1 MSDYQLFHGDCL
13 EVMAGM
19 EAGSVDAVITDPPY
33 ELGFMGKAWDNS
45 GIAYNVDV
53 WRECLRVL
61 KPGGHLLA
69 FGGSRTYHRLACA
82 VEDAGFEIRDQIMW
96 VYGSGFPKSLNVGKA
111 IDAKIMTGRSN
122 SVALSESE
130 KNRPVVGEVKRVVSK
145 GRTAS
150 SGSGDHGV
158 PANMERFHNY
168 EQSMIPITAPAT
180 PEAQQWDGWGTAL
193 KPSHEP
199 LVLCRKPFTIVP
211 FRDIIVAE
219 TQTFI
224 GGLLCL
230 LLSDANNVEAIS
242 RLSHPEPSG
251 ASVSALLIAAVLRG
265 KISGDLSE
273 KMGMCNS
280 PETVRICL
288 NIVESWSGILDVI
301 CSRAN
306 TFTISTA
313 TGLTTALKT
322 LNCLLSEIIPESITR
337 AVSLPPGSQSPVQ
350 DAGLNL
356 NGERKSTNYTQNA
369 FAAALAT
376 LQKSAEFISAK
387 NAVESLLPTTRAV
400 DIVLSHAL
408 QQLTT
413 ESEEKIRPAHEPIVV
428 ARKPLAERTVAA
440 NVLEWGTGAINVDG
454 CRVGHD
460 EPLGPSAHGMA
471 GKQAG
476 IMGKTVLRHRDNTG
490 PAPQGRWPANLIL
503 SYPEDEYDAEGN
515 LLPNPG
521 KDEVLAG
528 FPVTTSGAL
537 NAGHK
542 QGAGSF
548 GKIGGE
554 TILRDYGGDTGSAA
568 RFFYVAK
575 SSKRDRN
582 EGCEGLEEK
591 GKVFNGQSAQP
602 AGNAAGSVE
611 DKFSTQPAKN
621 FHPCVKPTA
630 LMQYLCRLITPPGGL
645 VLDPFMGSGSTGKGA
660 ILEGF
665 RFIGIE
671 QDAEYIEIARRRIEW
686 AFQQAH
692 PTTGEFVTKA
702 GRAEDTDGLPMFGG
716 EQ

>member
-19 EAGSVDAVITDPPY
+19 EAQSVDSIVCDPPA
-33 ELGFMGKAWDNS
+33 GISFMGKKWDGDKGGRNAW
-45 GIAYNVDV
+45 IA
-53 WRECLRVL
+53 WMASIAAECLRVL
-61 KPGGHLLA
+61 KPGGHA
-69 FGGSRTYHRLACA
+69 FVWALPRTSHWTATA
-82 VEDAGFEIRDQIMW
+82 WEDAGFEVRDR
-96 VYGSGFPKSLNVGKA
+96 VAHVFGSGFPKSLNVGKA
-111 IDAKIMTGRSN
+111 IDKLDAVEARRVRQLRFTRWMRGTGLTQSRIDEITGTNMGGHYMTEASQPA
-122 SVALSESE
+122 VATREHFEALRPHFTCEVPAWVELMVDERTVESE
-130 KNRPVVGEVKRVVSK
+130 NFKRREIVEERTMADRRGDGTVVGL
-145 GRTAS
+145 GH
-150 SGSGDHGV
+150 SGS
-158 PANMERFHNY
+158 AN
-168 EQSMIPITAPAT
+168 ITAPAT

-193 KPSHEP
+193 KPAMEDWW
-199 LVLCRKPFTIVP
+199 LF
-211 FRDIIVAE
+211 
-219 TQTFI
+219 
-224 GGLLCL
+224 
-230 LLSDANNVEAIS
+230 
-242 RLSHPEPSG
+242 
-251 ASVSALLIAAVLRG
+251 
-265 KISGDLSE
+265 
-273 KMGMCNS
+273 
-280 PETVRICL
+280 
-288 NIVESWSGILDVI
+288 
-301 CSRAN
+301 
-306 TFTISTA
+306 
-313 TGLTTALKT
+313 
-322 LNCLLSEIIPESITR
+322 
-337 AVSLPPGSQSPVQ
+337 
-350 DAGLNL
+350 
-356 NGERKSTNYTQNA
+356 
-369 FAAALAT
+369 
-376 LQKSAEFISAK
+376 
-387 NAVESLLPTTRAV
+387 
-400 DIVLSHAL
+400 
-408 QQLTT
+408 
-413 ESEEKIRPAHEPIVV
+413 
-428 ARKPLAERTVAA
+428 RKPLAERTVAA
-440 NVLEWGTGAINVDG
+440 NVLKFGTGAINVDG
-454 CRVGHD
+454 CRVGHN

-521 KDEVLAG
+521 KDEVLEG

-568 RFFYVAK
+568 RFFYCAK

-645 VLDPFMGSGSTGKGA
+645 VLDPFCGSGSTGKGA

-702 GRAEDTDGLPMFGG
+702 GRTSDLDGLPMFGG
-716 EQ
+716 TA